1 MTTRR
6 QQRRQG
12 RKTRMR
18 RLAALVM
25 AATVAC
31 GAGMATSTA
40 LADEPQRCGTADSV
54 CYAGYNA
61 NGLKQIADDL
71 SEHGKDSQYYTT
83 MYTSMQYGRRGEIT
97 LSDGSTLP
105 FRLIG
110 ILHDDL
116 ADGSGRKAGL
126 TFIAT
131 AAMPTAYCMNGTMPD
146 DDTTTCTDGK
156 TSAGGWR
163 DSGLRGWMNDDNGPI
178 WSMFPQSFRDNVS
191 TVVKQSGWSVLSGDG
206 ETDASEATSDRL
218 WIVSKRELVGDG
230 ISCSYDLS
238 DPENSQRAKGCQARQ
253 QEGDQY
259 ELFERVGVVSDG
271 YNSILS
277 GMYMSSALSM
287 PAGSNGTGWW
297 IRSTG
302 QNMYYSGFLKVA
314 AGGAVSDTGEIG
326 YNDAPRLSVVP
337 AFSF

>member
-6 QQRRQG
+6 QQRRQE

-83 MYTSMQYGRRGEIT
+83 MYTSMQDGRRGEIT

-191 TVVKQSGWSVLSGDG
+191 TVVKQSGW
-206 ETDASEATSDRL
+206 EDADAAEATSDRL
-218 WIVSKRELVGDG
+218 WIVSKRELVGDSDS

-238 DPENSQRAKGCQARQ
+238 DPENSLRAEGCQARQ

-259 ELFERVGVVSDG
+259 ELFEWAGVVDDE

-277 GMYMSSALSM
+277 GMYMSAALSM
-287 PAGSNGTGWW
+287 PAGSNDTGWW

-302 QNMYYSGFLKVA
+302 QNMYYSGFLRVFA
-314 AGGAVSDTGEIG
+314 RGQIANTGPSG
-326 YNDAPRLSVVP
+326 YEDAPRLSVVP